1 MNMKASG
8 YFPLFALLEMKTR
21 YKTRSSL
28 KLHRRQRVRLYT
40 NLTTLA
46 KYGSIFSA
54 CPTSLTMPRT
64 CQPAP

>member
-1 MNMKASG
+1 MNMIASD
-8 YFPLFALLEMKTR
+8 YFSLFALLEMKIL

-46 KYGSIFSA
+46 KNNSTFSA
-54 CPTSLTMPRT
+54 CPTSLTTPRT